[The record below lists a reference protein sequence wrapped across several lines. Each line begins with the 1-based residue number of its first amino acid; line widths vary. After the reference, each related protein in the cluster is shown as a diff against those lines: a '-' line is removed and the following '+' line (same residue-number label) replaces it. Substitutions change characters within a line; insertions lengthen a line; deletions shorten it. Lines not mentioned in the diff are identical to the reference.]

1 MIGRRTLI
9 RIAALAGA
17 SPALA
22 APGAPL
28 STARPRSA
36 PFPFTG
42 ETDATCVAFKIDGWE
57 GRRDSVAGNL
67 NVESATEAWI
77 SINRSWRAVWR

>member
-22 APGAPL
+22 VPNAPP
-28 STARPRSA
+28 STARTRSA
-36 PFPFTG
+36 PSPFAG
-42 ETDATCVAFKIDGWE
+42 DATCVAFKIDGWE
-57 GRRDSVAGNL
+57 GRRDGVAGNR

-77 SINRSWRAVWR
+77 SVNRSWRAAWR

>member
-22 APGAPL
+22 APSAPPT
-28 STARPRSA
+28 TARTRSA
-36 PFPFTG
+36 LSPFAGDP
-42 ETDATCVAFKIDGWE
+42 DATCVAFKIDGWE
-57 GRRDSVAGNL
+57 GRRDDVAGNR
-67 NVESATEAWI
+67 NVESPTEAWI
-77 SINRSWRAVWR
+77 SINRSWRAAWR

>member
-28 STARPRSA
+28 STAQTRSA
-36 PFPFTG
+36 PSPFAWD
-42 ETDATCVAFKIDGWE
+42 TDATCVSFKIDGWE
-57 GRRDSVAGNL
+57 GLREGVASNR

-77 SINRSWRAVWR
+77 SVNRSWRAAWR